1 MSRGGEGEATWEVWE
16 RLGGVVP
23 NGQQGLSASD
33 GRSKLYMI
41 HCNIRKE
48 GAGKRERGGRGVAVI
63 VNRVFF
69 SQVTAEPEAVVDQV
83 AGAFSGSS
91 LVTTAAAMTRRGGK
105 KKE

>member
-1 MSRGGEGEATWEVWE
+1 MGSLGEI
-16 RLGGVVP
+16 
-23 NGQQGLSASD
+23 
-33 GRSKLYMI
+33 GRSGPERSTGAQCKRWKKQALYDPLQYTERRG
-41 HCNIRKE
+41 RKE
-48 GAGKRERGGRGVAVI
+48 REGGRGVAVI